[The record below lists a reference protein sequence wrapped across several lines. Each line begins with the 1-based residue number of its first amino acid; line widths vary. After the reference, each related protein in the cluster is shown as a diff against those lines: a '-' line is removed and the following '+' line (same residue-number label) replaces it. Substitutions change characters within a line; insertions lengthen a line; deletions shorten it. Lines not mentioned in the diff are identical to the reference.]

1 MTIHI
6 FYVQKL
12 ISVFQRKRLYGTQ
25 FPFHCPR
32 HPNIDVYS
40 IIKVNKS
47 KKYFYRF
54 EKTVDVLKNALNKCI
69 AAISASTSTADVL
82 LAVSQSKNVLFIIRS
97 DCHPAGKHDFC
108 KEWITFSCKRCESV
122 LEKQCYQ
129 NELEIECR
137 LLLDGQ
143 HEGRLFTLS
152 ACCIEISFSIDLLRV
167 VTKGSGSVLRDF
179 QS

>member
-1 MTIHI
+1 M
-6 FYVQKL
+6 YQEL

-40 IIKVNKS
+40 ICRRIKLDES
-47 KKYFYRF
+47 KNYFYRF
-54 EKTVDVLKNALNKCI
+54 EKTVDVLKNATNKCV

-82 LAVSQSKNVLFIIRS
+82 LAVSQRKNDLFIIRS
-97 DCHPAGKHDFC
+97 DCHPEDRHGSC
-108 KEWITFSCKRCESV
+108 KEWITFSCKRCGSF

-129 NELEIECR
+129 NELDIKCR

-143 HEGRLFTLS
+143 RERRPFVYH
-152 ACCIEISFSIDLLRV
+152 V
-167 VTKGSGSVLRDF
+167 V
-179 QS
+179 